1 MTYRRTT
8 RQQYN
13 RYSPIQRRMG
23 RLEAKIYSNQWQ
35 VPSRSS
41 PGKFYK
47 VSVTP
52 NGEWECSCPD
62 WTYRRNEC
70 KHIKQVK
77 NSIGN
82 LASPPKKKPRTG
94 QLTIG
99 DLIEEG
105 PQEARQAR
113 CPSCGST
120 SFRYR
125 KGTDDYA
132 CRNCGEILTPML

>member
-1 MTYRRTT
+1 
-8 RQQYN
+8 
-13 RYSPIQRRMG
+13 MG
-23 RLEAKIYSNQWQ
+23 RLEAKIYSNQWT

-52 NGEWECSCPD
+52 NGEWECSCPQ
-62 WTYRRNEC
+62 WLYRRNAGDC

-77 NSIGN
+77 NSVIGS
-82 LASPPKKKPRTG
+82 LASQSEKKPKTG

-99 DLIEEG
+99 DLIEVG
-105 PQEARQAR
+105 KGSSEARQAR

>member
-1 MTYRRTT
+1 
-8 RQQYN
+8 
-13 RYSPIQRRMG
+13 MG
-23 RLEAKIYSNQWQ
+23 KVGSLEAKIYSNQWT
-35 VPSRSS
+35 VPSKSS

-77 NSIGN
+77 NS
-82 LASPPKKKPRTG
+82 LAGSIISSAKKKPKTG

-99 DLIEEG
+99 DLIEVES
-105 PQEARQAR
+105 PPKARQAK

-125 KGTDDYA
+125 KSTDDYA
-132 CRNCGEILTPML
+132 CRNCGEIVTPML